1 MCNFLV
7 TALEPSANLHLKEVL
22 KAFWAEY
29 GEFELSGIYDENLCA
44 EFEANL
50 KQKSKENFSQNSN
63 APQNLNLSENS
74 KLNFQQ
80 NLSENSQVLNSSK
93 NLKINSQQALNS
105 NENSQEFLN
114 TNSQN
119 LNLYDKTNSQKTL
132 NLNSAPNPQKP
143 LNLGDTPNSKGV
155 KINKPLYS
163 SHEFSAMGF
172 VEVLP
177 LIFKAKRA
185 IKELTSLALERQ
197 NANSSTNSPKPF
209 DAVLCIDSPAF
220 NIPFA
225 KALNAAGVRAKKI
238 YYILPQV
245 WAWKKGRIPIIEANF
260 DELASILPFD
270 GQFFSKSTFVG
281 HPLLD
286 ELKEFKDESDFEM
299 ILSKEESK
307 KTLSFLPGSRRS
319 EIKRL
324 MPVFRELALNF
335 KGEKILCVPP
345 FNLARLDEL
354 YGDTKGFKVVTNTP
368 QALKKSDF
376 AFICSGTATL
386 EAALIGT
393 PFILAYKAKAI
404 DVFIARLFVRLKH
417 IGLANIMCDFAGK
430 TELNPEFLQNEVS
443 AKNLFE
449 AYRKFDFKEFFD
461 KVSFLKNYLR
471 FGSAKNVAKM
481 LANKG

>member
-1 MCNFLV
+1 MRILV

-29 GEFELSGIYDENLCA
+29 GEFELCGIYDENLCA

-50 KQKSKENFSQNSN
+50 KQKSKENFS
-63 APQNLNLSENS
+63 E
-74 KLNFQQ
+74 
-80 NLSENSQVLNSSK
+80 
-93 NLKINSQQALNS
+93 
-105 NENSQEFLN
+105 
-114 TNSQN
+114 
-119 LNLYDKTNSQKTL
+119 NSQKTL
-132 NLNSAPNPQKP
+132 NLNSAPNPQEP
-143 LNLGDTPNSKGV
+143 LNLGDTPNSKGI

-185 IKELTSLALERQ
+185 IKELVSLALERQ
-197 NANSSTNSPKPF
+197 NAQKPF

-286 ELKEFKDESDFEM
+286 ELKEFKDESDFET

>member
-1 MCNFLV
+1 MRFLV

-22 KAFWAEY
+22 KAFWAEF

-50 KQKSKENFSQNSN
+50 KQKSKENFGE
-63 APQNLNLSENS
+63 NLQEILI
-74 KLNFQQ
+74 
-80 NLSENSQVLNSSK
+80 LNSV
-93 NLKINSQQALNS
+93 
-105 NENSQEFLN
+105 
-114 TNSQN
+114 
-119 LNLYDKTNSQKTL
+119 
-132 NLNSAPNPQKP
+132 PNPQEP

-197 NANSSTNSPKPF
+197 NAQKPF

-225 KALNAAGVRAKKI
+225 KALNAAGVRTKKI

-245 WAWKKGRIPIIEANF
+245 WAWKKRRIPIIEANF

-286 ELKEFKDESDFEM
+286 ELKEFKDESDFET

-430 TELNPEFLQNEVS
+430 SELNPEFLQNEVS

-471 FGSAKNVAKM
+471 FGSTKNVAKM

>member
-1 MCNFLV
+1 MRILV

-50 KQKSKENFSQNSN
+50 KQKSKENFS
-63 APQNLNLSENS
+63 
-74 KLNFQQ
+74 
-80 NLSENSQVLNSSK
+80 
-93 NLKINSQQALNS
+93 
-105 NENSQEFLN
+105 ENSQEI
-114 TNSQN
+114 
-119 LNLYDKTNSQKTL
+119 L
-132 NLNSAPNPQKP
+132 NLNSAPNSQEP
-143 LNLGDTPNSKGV
+143 LNLGDMPSLKGV

-185 IKELTSLALERQ
+185 IKELVSLALERQ
-197 NANSSTNSPKPF
+197 KANSSTNSPKPF

-324 MPVFRELALNF
+324 MPVFKELALNF

-443 AKNLFE
+443 TKNLFE

>member
-1 MCNFLV
+1 MRFLV

-29 GEFELSGIYDENLCA
+29 GEFELCGIYDENLCA

-50 KQKSKENFSQNSN
+50 KQKSKENFS
-63 APQNLNLSENS
+63 
-74 KLNFQQ
+74 
-80 NLSENSQVLNSSK
+80 
-93 NLKINSQQALNS
+93 
-105 NENSQEFLN
+105 ENSQEILDLN
-114 TNSQN
+114 N
-119 LNLYDKTNSQKTL
+119 
-132 NLNSAPNPQKP
+132 APNPQKP
-143 LNLGDTPNSKGV
+143 FNLGDTPNLKGV

-197 NANSSTNSPKPF
+197 NANSCENSSINSPKPF

-345 FNLARLDEL
+345 FNLTRLDEL

>member
-1 MCNFLV
+1 MRILV

-29 GEFELSGIYDENLCA
+29 GEFELCGIYDENLCA

-50 KQKSKENFSQNSN
+50 KQKSKENFS
-63 APQNLNLSENS
+63 
-74 KLNFQQ
+74 
-80 NLSENSQVLNSSK
+80 
-93 NLKINSQQALNS
+93 
-105 NENSQEFLN
+105 ENSQEI
-114 TNSQN
+114 
-119 LNLYDKTNSQKTL
+119 L
-132 NLNSAPNPQKP
+132 NLNNAPNPQEP
-143 LNLGDTPNSKGV
+143 LNLGDTPNSKGI

-185 IKELTSLALERQ
+185 IKELVSLALERQ
-197 NANSSTNSPKPF
+197 KANSSTNSPKPF

-324 MPVFRELALNF
+324 MPVFKELALNF

>member
-1 MCNFLV
+1 MPKSFLV

-29 GEFELSGIYDENLCA
+29 GEFELCGIYDENLCA

-74 KLNFQQ
+74 QI
-80 NLSENSQVLNSSK
+80 LNSSK
-93 NLKINSQQALNS
+93 NLETNSQQALNS

-132 NLNSAPNPQKP
+132 NLNNAPNSQEP
-143 LNLGDTPNSKGV
+143 LNLGDIPNSKGA

-197 NANSSTNSPKPF
+197 NAQKPF

-286 ELKEFKDESDFEM
+286 ELKEFKDESDFET
-299 ILSKEESK
+299 ILSKEEGK

>member
-1 MCNFLV
+1 MRILV

-22 KAFWAEY
+22 KAFWAEF
-29 GEFELSGIYDENLCA
+29 GEFELCGIYDENLCA

-50 KQKSKENFSQNSN
+50 KQKSKENFSENSN

-93 NLKINSQQALNS
+93 NLETNSQQALNS

-132 NLNSAPNPQKP
+132 NLNSAPNSQEP
-143 LNLGDTPNSKGV
+143 LNSGDTPNLKGV

-185 IKELTSLALERQ
+185 IKELTSLALQRQ
-197 NANSSTNSPKPF
+197 NAQKPF

-225 KALNAAGVRAKKI
+225 KALNAAGVRTKKI

-299 ILSKEESK
+299 ILSKEEGK

-345 FNLARLDEL
+345 FNLARLNEL

-430 TELNPEFLQNEVS
+430 SELNPEFLQNEVS

>member
-1 MCNFLV
+1 MRILV

-29 GEFELSGIYDENLCA
+29 GEFELCGIYDENLCA
-44 EFEANL
+44 EFETNL
-50 KQKSKENFSQNSN
+50 
-63 APQNLNLSENS
+63 
-74 KLNFQQ
+74 
-80 NLSENSQVLNSSK
+80 
-93 NLKINSQQALNS
+93 
-105 NENSQEFLN
+105 
-114 TNSQN
+114 
-119 LNLYDKTNSQKTL
+119 
-132 NLNSAPNPQKP
+132 
-143 LNLGDTPNSKGV
+143 KGV

-185 IKELTSLALERQ
+185 IKELVSLALERQ
-197 NANSSTNSPKPF
+197 NANSCENSSANSPKPF

-225 KALNAAGVRAKKI
+225 KALNAAGVRVKKI

-286 ELKEFKDESDFEM
+286 ELKEFKDESDFET

-430 TELNPEFLQNEVS
+430 SELNPEFLQNEVS

>member
-1 MCNFLV
+1 MPKSFLV

-22 KAFWAEY
+22 KAFWAEF
-29 GEFELSGIYDENLCA
+29 GEFELCGIYDENLCA

-50 KQKSKENFSQNSN
+50 KQKSKENFS
-63 APQNLNLSENS
+63 
-74 KLNFQQ
+74 
-80 NLSENSQVLNSSK
+80 
-93 NLKINSQQALNS
+93 
-105 NENSQEFLN
+105 ENSQE
-114 TNSQN
+114 
-119 LNLYDKTNSQKTL
+119 TL
-132 NLNSAPNPQKP
+132 NLNSAPNPQEP

-185 IKELTSLALERQ
+185 IKELTSLALQRQ
-197 NANSSTNSPKPF
+197 NAQKPF

-220 NIPFA
+220 NIPFT
-225 KALNAAGVRAKKI
+225 KALNAAGVRSKKI

>member
-1 MCNFLV
+1 MRILV

-29 GEFELSGIYDENLCA
+29 GEFELCGIYDENLCA

-50 KQKSKENFSQNSN
+50 KQKSKENFS
-63 APQNLNLSENS
+63 
-74 KLNFQQ
+74 
-80 NLSENSQVLNSSK
+80 
-93 NLKINSQQALNS
+93 
-105 NENSQEFLN
+105 ENSQEI
-114 TNSQN
+114 
-119 LNLYDKTNSQKTL
+119 L
-132 NLNSAPNPQKP
+132 NLNNAPNPQEP
-143 LNLGDTPNSKGV
+143 LNLGDTPNSKGI

-185 IKELTSLALERQ
+185 IKELVSLALERQ

-299 ILSKEESK
+299 ILSKEEGK

>member
-1 MCNFLV
+1 MYNYLI
-7 TALEPSANLHLKEVL
+7 TALEPSANLHLKELLRAL
-22 KAFWAEY
+22 KSEV
-29 GEFELSGIYDENLCA
+29 GEGNLSIFGIYDENLCK
-44 EFEANL
+44 EFA
-50 KQKSKENFSQNSN
+50 F
-63 APQNLNLSENS
+63 
-74 KLNFQQ
+74 
-80 NLSENSQVLNSSK
+80 V
-93 NLKINSQQALNS
+93 
-105 NENSQEFLN
+105 
-114 TNSQN
+114 
-119 LNLYDKTNSQKTL
+119 
-132 NLNSAPNPQKP
+132 
-143 LNLGDTPNSKGV
+143 
-155 KINKPLYS
+155 NKPHYS

-185 IKELTSLALERQ
+185 IKELTNLALKRQ
-197 NANSSTNSPKPF
+197 NAQSVENSSFDTQNLAKPF

-225 KALNAAGVRAKKI
+225 RALNDAGVRAKKI

-245 WAWKKGRIPIIEANF
+245 WAWKRGRIPVIEANF

-270 GQFFSKSTFVG
+270 AQFFSKAKFVG

-286 ELKEFKDESDFEM
+286 ELKEFKDEGDFER
-299 ILSKEESK
+299 ILSKEEHK
-307 KTLSFLPGSRRS
+307 KVISFLPGSRRS
-319 EIKRL
+319 EITRL
-324 MPVFRELALNF
+324 MPIFRELALNF

-345 FNLARLDEL
+345 FNIAKIDEL
-354 YGDTKGFKVVTNTP
+354 YGDTSAFKVVTNTP

-393 PFILAYKAKAI
+393 PFILAYKARAI
-404 DVFIARLFVRLKH
+404 DVLIARLFVRLKH

-430 TELNPEFLQNEVS
+430 NELNPEFLQGAVS

-449 AYRKFDFKEFFD
+449 AYRKFKYKPFFD

-471 FGSAKNVAKM
+471 FGSAKNLAKM
-481 LANKG
+481 LLRSENAKRADEQNGL

>member
-1 MCNFLV
+1 MPKSFLV

-29 GEFELSGIYDENLCA
+29 GEFELCGIYDENLCA
-44 EFEANL
+44 EFEAHL

-80 NLSENSQVLNSSK
+80 NLSENSQILNSSK
-93 NLKINSQQALNS
+93 NLETNSQQALNS
-105 NENSQEFLN
+105 NE
-114 TNSQN
+114 NSQN
-119 LNLYDKTNSQKTL
+119 LNLYDKTNSQEIL
-132 NLNSAPNPQKP
+132 DLNSTPNPQEP

-185 IKELTSLALERQ
+185 IKELTSLALQRQ
-197 NANSSTNSPKPF
+197 NAQKPF

-220 NIPFA
+220 NLPFA

-286 ELKEFKDESDFEM
+286 ELKEFKDESDFET

>member
-1 MCNFLV
+1 MRILV

-29 GEFELSGIYDENLCA
+29 GEFELCGIYDENLCA

-50 KQKSKENFSQNSN
+50 KQKSKENFS
-63 APQNLNLSENS
+63 
-74 KLNFQQ
+74 
-80 NLSENSQVLNSSK
+80 
-93 NLKINSQQALNS
+93 
-105 NENSQEFLN
+105 ENSQEI
-114 TNSQN
+114 
-119 LNLYDKTNSQKTL
+119 L
-132 NLNSAPNPQKP
+132 NLNNAPNPQEP
-143 LNLGDTPNSKGV
+143 LNLGDTPNSKGI

-185 IKELTSLALERQ
+185 IKELVSLALERQ

-286 ELKEFKDESDFEM
+286 ELKEFKDESDFET
-299 ILSKEESK
+299 ILSKEEGK

-324 MPVFRELALNF
+324 MPVFKELALNF

>member
-1 MCNFLV
+1 MKFLV
-7 TALEPSANLHLKEVL
+7 IALEPSANLHLKEVL

-44 EFEANL
+44 EFETNL
-50 KQKSKENFSQNSN
+50 KQKSKEN
-63 APQNLNLSENS
+63 
-74 KLNFQQ
+74 
-80 NLSENSQVLNSSK
+80 LSENSQE
-93 NLKINSQQALNS
+93 I
-105 NENSQEFLN
+105 
-114 TNSQN
+114 
-119 LNLYDKTNSQKTL
+119 L
-132 NLNSAPNPQKP
+132 NLNSAPNSQEP
-143 LNLGDTPNSKGV
+143 LNLGDMPNSKGV

-185 IKELTSLALERQ
+185 IKELASLALQRQ
-197 NANSSTNSPKPF
+197 NAQKPF

-430 TELNPEFLQNEVS
+430 SELNPEFLQNEVS

>member
-1 MCNFLV
+1 MRILV

-29 GEFELSGIYDENLCA
+29 GEFELCGIYDENLCS
-44 EFEANL
+44 EFETNL
-50 KQKSKENFSQNSN
+50 
-63 APQNLNLSENS
+63 
-74 KLNFQQ
+74 
-80 NLSENSQVLNSSK
+80 
-93 NLKINSQQALNS
+93 
-105 NENSQEFLN
+105 
-114 TNSQN
+114 
-119 LNLYDKTNSQKTL
+119 
-132 NLNSAPNPQKP
+132 
-143 LNLGDTPNSKGV
+143 KGV

-197 NANSSTNSPKPF
+197 NAQKPF

-270 GQFFSKSTFVG
+270 GQFFSKGTFVG

-286 ELKEFKDESDFEM
+286 ELKDFKDESDFEM

-430 TELNPEFLQNEVS
+430 SELNPEFLQNEVS

>member
-1 MCNFLV
+1 MPKSFLV

-29 GEFELSGIYDENLCA
+29 GEFELCGIYDENLCA

-50 KQKSKENFSQNSN
+50 KQKSKENFS
-63 APQNLNLSENS
+63 
-74 KLNFQQ
+74 
-80 NLSENSQVLNSSK
+80 
-93 NLKINSQQALNS
+93 
-105 NENSQEFLN
+105 ENSQEI
-114 TNSQN
+114 
-119 LNLYDKTNSQKTL
+119 L
-132 NLNSAPNPQKP
+132 NLNSAPNPQEP

-185 IKELTSLALERQ
+185 IKELVSLALERQ

-225 KALNAAGVRAKKI
+225 KTLNAAGVRAKKI

>member
-1 MCNFLV
+1 MPKSFLV

-22 KAFWAEY
+22 KAFWAEF
-29 GEFELSGIYDENLCA
+29 GEFELCGIYDENLCA

-50 KQKSKENFSQNSN
+50 KQKSKENFS
-63 APQNLNLSENS
+63 E
-74 KLNFQQ
+74 
-80 NLSENSQVLNSSK
+80 
-93 NLKINSQQALNS
+93 
-105 NENSQEFLN
+105 
-114 TNSQN
+114 
-119 LNLYDKTNSQKTL
+119 NSQKTL
-132 NLNSAPNPQKP
+132 NLNSAPNSQEP
-143 LNLGDTPNSKGV
+143 LNLGDMPNSKGV

-185 IKELTSLALERQ
+185 IKELTSLALQRQ
-197 NANSSTNSPKPF
+197 NAQKPF
-209 DAVLCIDSPAF
+209 DTVLCIDSPAF

-225 KALNAAGVRAKKI
+225 KALNAAGVRTKKI

-245 WAWKKGRIPIIEANF
+245 WAWKKRRIPIIEANF

-286 ELKEFKDESDFEM
+286 ELKEFKDESDFET

-430 TELNPEFLQNEVS
+430 SELNPEFLQNEVS

>member
-1 MCNFLV
+1 MPKSFLV

-44 EFEANL
+44 EFETNL
-50 KQKSKENFSQNSN
+50 
-63 APQNLNLSENS
+63 
-74 KLNFQQ
+74 
-80 NLSENSQVLNSSK
+80 
-93 NLKINSQQALNS
+93 
-105 NENSQEFLN
+105 
-114 TNSQN
+114 
-119 LNLYDKTNSQKTL
+119 
-132 NLNSAPNPQKP
+132 
-143 LNLGDTPNSKGV
+143 KGV

-197 NANSSTNSPKPF
+197 NAQKPF

-270 GQFFSKSTFVG
+270 GQFFSKGTFVG

-286 ELKEFKDESDFEM
+286 ELKDFKDESDFEM

-430 TELNPEFLQNEVS
+430 SELNPEFLQNEVS

>member
-1 MCNFLV
+1 MPKSFLV

-22 KAFWAEY
+22 KACWAEY
-29 GEFELSGIYDENLCA
+29 GEFELCGIYDENLCA
-44 EFEANL
+44 EFEAHL

-80 NLSENSQVLNSSK
+80 NLSENSQILNSSK
-93 NLKINSQQALNS
+93 NLETNSQQALNS
-105 NENSQEFLN
+105 NE
-114 TNSQN
+114 NSQN
-119 LNLYDKTNSQKTL
+119 LNLYDKTNSQEIL
-132 NLNSAPNPQKP
+132 DLNSTPNPQEP

-185 IKELTSLALERQ
+185 IKELTSLALQRQ
-197 NANSSTNSPKPF
+197 NAQKPF

-220 NIPFA
+220 NLPFA

-286 ELKEFKDESDFEM
+286 ELKEFKDESDFET

>member
-1 MCNFLV
+1 MRILV

-50 KQKSKENFSQNSN
+50 KQKSKENFS
-63 APQNLNLSENS
+63 
-74 KLNFQQ
+74 
-80 NLSENSQVLNSSK
+80 
-93 NLKINSQQALNS
+93 
-105 NENSQEFLN
+105 ENSQE
-114 TNSQN
+114 
-119 LNLYDKTNSQKTL
+119 TL
-132 NLNSAPNPQKP
+132 NLNSPPNPQEP

-197 NANSSTNSPKPF
+197 NAQKPF

-286 ELKEFKDESDFEM
+286 ELKEFKDESDFET

-430 TELNPEFLQNEVS
+430 SELNPEFLQNEVS

>member
-1 MCNFLV
+1 MRILV

-29 GEFELSGIYDENLCA
+29 GEFELCGIYDENLCS
-44 EFEANL
+44 EFETNL
-50 KQKSKENFSQNSN
+50 
-63 APQNLNLSENS
+63 
-74 KLNFQQ
+74 
-80 NLSENSQVLNSSK
+80 
-93 NLKINSQQALNS
+93 
-105 NENSQEFLN
+105 
-114 TNSQN
+114 
-119 LNLYDKTNSQKTL
+119 
-132 NLNSAPNPQKP
+132 
-143 LNLGDTPNSKGV
+143 KGV

-197 NANSSTNSPKPF
+197 NAQKPF

-270 GQFFSKSTFVG
+270 GQFFSKGTFVG

-286 ELKEFKDESDFEM
+286 ELKDFKDESDFEM

>member
-1 MCNFLV
+1 MRFLV

-22 KAFWAEY
+22 KAFWVEY
-29 GEFELSGIYDENLCA
+29 GEFELCGIYDENLCA

-50 KQKSKENFSQNSN
+50 KQKSKENFS
-63 APQNLNLSENS
+63 
-74 KLNFQQ
+74 
-80 NLSENSQVLNSSK
+80 
-93 NLKINSQQALNS
+93 
-105 NENSQEFLN
+105 ENSQE
-114 TNSQN
+114 
-119 LNLYDKTNSQKTL
+119 TL
-132 NLNSAPNPQKP
+132 NLNSAPNPQEP

-185 IKELTSLALERQ
+185 IKELTSLALQRQ
-197 NANSSTNSPKPF
+197 NAQKLF

-225 KALNAAGVRAKKI
+225 KALNAAGVRTKKI

-245 WAWKKGRIPIIEANF
+245 WAWKKRRIPIIEANF

-286 ELKEFKDESDFEM
+286 ELKEFKDESDFET

-430 TELNPEFLQNEVS
+430 SELNPEFLQNEVS

>member
-1 MCNFLV
+1 MRILV

-29 GEFELSGIYDENLCA
+29 GEFELCGIYDENLCA

-74 KLNFQQ
+74 
-80 NLSENSQVLNSSK
+80 QVLNSSK
-93 NLKINSQQALNS
+93 NLETNSQQALNS

-132 NLNSAPNPQKP
+132 NLNSAPNPQEP
-143 LNLGDTPNSKGV
+143 LNLGDTSNLKGV

-270 GQFFSKSTFVG
+270 GQFFSKSTFIG

-430 TELNPEFLQNEVS
+430 SELNPEFLQNEVS

>member
-1 MCNFLV
+1 MPKSFLV

-29 GEFELSGIYDENLCA
+29 GEFELCGIYDENLCT

-50 KQKSKENFSQNSN
+50 KQKSKENFS
-63 APQNLNLSENS
+63 
-74 KLNFQQ
+74 
-80 NLSENSQVLNSSK
+80 
-93 NLKINSQQALNS
+93 
-105 NENSQEFLN
+105 ENSQEI
-114 TNSQN
+114 
-119 LNLYDKTNSQKTL
+119 L
-132 NLNSAPNPQKP
+132 NLNSAPNSQEP
-143 LNLGDTPNSKGV
+143 LNLGDTPNSKGI

>member
-1 MCNFLV
+1 MRILV

-22 KAFWAEY
+22 KAFWAEF
-29 GEFELSGIYDENLCA
+29 GEFELCGIYDENLCA
-44 EFEANL
+44 EFETNL
-50 KQKSKENFSQNSN
+50 NT
-63 APQNLNLSENS
+63 PQNLNLSENS

-93 NLKINSQQALNS
+93 NLEIHSQQALNS

-132 NLNSAPNPQKP
+132 NLNSAPNPQEP
-143 LNLGDTPNSKGV
+143 LNLGDTPNLKGV

-185 IKELTSLALERQ
+185 IKELVSLVLERQ
-197 NANSSTNSPKPF
+197 NANSYENSSTNSPKPF

>member
-1 MCNFLV
+1 MPKHSFLI

-22 KAFWAEY
+22 KAYQAEF
-29 GEFELSGIYDENLCA
+29 GEFELCGIYDEILCK
-44 EFEANL
+44 EFG
-50 KQKSKENFSQNSN
+50 F
-63 APQNLNLSENS
+63 
-74 KLNFQQ
+74 
-80 NLSENSQVLNSSK
+80 V
-93 NLKINSQQALNS
+93 
-105 NENSQEFLN
+105 
-114 TNSQN
+114 
-119 LNLYDKTNSQKTL
+119 
-132 NLNSAPNPQKP
+132 
-143 LNLGDTPNSKGV
+143 
-155 KINKPLYS
+155 NKPLYS

-185 IKELTSLALERQ
+185 IKELTQLALERQ
-197 NANSSTNSPKPF
+197 NANLRENLSANLSQNAKANLNQQFLSENSLVDCHADFQSARNDGEKCVNLHANSNQIQKQSSSKSF
-209 DAVLCIDSPAF
+209 DAILCIDSPAF

-225 KALNAAGVRAKKI
+225 KALNEAGVKAKKI

-270 GQFFSKSTFVG
+270 AQFFRKSTFVG

-286 ELKEFKDESDFEM
+286 EIKDFKNAEQMQSIVE
-299 ILSKEESK
+299 KEEHK
-307 KTLSFLPGSRRS
+307 KIISFLPGSRRS
-319 EIKRL
+319 EITRL
-324 MPVFRELALNF
+324 MPIFRELATNF

-345 FNLARLDEL
+345 FNIARLDEL
-354 YGDTKGFKVVTNTP
+354 YGDTSAFKVVTNTP

-393 PFILAYKAKAI
+393 PFILAYKARAI
-404 DVFIARLFVRLKH
+404 DVLIARLFVRLKY
-417 IGLANIMCDFAGK
+417 IGLANIMCDFAGRS
-430 TELNPEFLQNEVS
+430 ELNPEFLQGQVS

-449 AYRKFDFKEFFD
+449 AYRKFKYKPFFD

-471 FGSAKNVAKM
+471 FGSAKNLAKM
-481 LANKG
+481 LSRSDNAERTDE

>member
-1 MCNFLV
+1 MPKSFLV

-22 KAFWAEY
+22 KAFWAEF

-50 KQKSKENFSQNSN
+50 KQKSKENFGE
-63 APQNLNLSENS
+63 NLQEILI
-74 KLNFQQ
+74 
-80 NLSENSQVLNSSK
+80 LNSV
-93 NLKINSQQALNS
+93 
-105 NENSQEFLN
+105 
-114 TNSQN
+114 
-119 LNLYDKTNSQKTL
+119 
-132 NLNSAPNPQKP
+132 PNPQEP

-197 NANSSTNSPKPF
+197 NAQKPF

-225 KALNAAGVRAKKI
+225 KALNAAGVRVKKI

-286 ELKEFKDESDFEM
+286 ELKEFKDESDFET
-299 ILSKEESK
+299 ILNKEESK

-345 FNLARLDEL
+345 FNLTRLDEL
-354 YGDTKGFKVVTNTP
+354 YGDTKSFKVVTNTP

>member
-1 MCNFLV
+1 MRILV

-29 GEFELSGIYDENLCA
+29 GEFELCGIYDENLCA
-44 EFEANL
+44 EFETNL
-50 KQKSKENFSQNSN
+50 
-63 APQNLNLSENS
+63 
-74 KLNFQQ
+74 
-80 NLSENSQVLNSSK
+80 
-93 NLKINSQQALNS
+93 
-105 NENSQEFLN
+105 
-114 TNSQN
+114 
-119 LNLYDKTNSQKTL
+119 
-132 NLNSAPNPQKP
+132 
-143 LNLGDTPNSKGV
+143 KGV

-185 IKELTSLALERQ
+185 IKELTSLALQRQ

-220 NIPFA
+220 NIPFT

-345 FNLARLDEL
+345 FNLTRLDEL

>member
-1 MCNFLV
+1 MRILV

-29 GEFELSGIYDENLCA
+29 GEFELCGIYDENLCA
-44 EFEANL
+44 EFETNL
-50 KQKSKENFSQNSN
+50 KQKSKENFG
-63 APQNLNLSENS
+63 E
-74 KLNFQQ
+74 
-80 NLSENSQVLNSSK
+80 
-93 NLKINSQQALNS
+93 
-105 NENSQEFLN
+105 
-114 TNSQN
+114 
-119 LNLYDKTNSQKTL
+119 
-132 NLNSAPNPQKP
+132 NPQEP

-177 LIFKAKRA
+177 LIFKAKCA
-185 IKELTSLALERQ
+185 IKELVSLALERQ
-197 NANSSTNSPKPF
+197 SANSSTNSPKPF
-209 DAVLCIDSPAF
+209 DAVLCIDSPAL

-286 ELKEFKDESDFEM
+286 ELKEFKNESDFEM
-299 ILSKEESK
+299 ILSKEEGK

>member
-1 MCNFLV
+1 MPKSFLV

-29 GEFELSGIYDENLCA
+29 GEFELCGIYDENLCA
-44 EFEANL
+44 EFETNL
-50 KQKSKENFSQNSN
+50 KQKTKENFSQ
-63 APQNLNLSENS
+63 
-74 KLNFQQ
+74 
-80 NLSENSQVLNSSK
+80 
-93 NLKINSQQALNS
+93 
-105 NENSQEFLN
+105 NSQEFLN

-119 LNLYDKTNSQKTL
+119 LNLYDKTNSQKTF
-132 NLNSAPNPQKP
+132 NLNSAPNPQEP
-143 LNLGDTPNSKGV
+143 LNLGDMPNSKGV

-185 IKELTSLALERQ
+185 IKELTSLALQRQ
-197 NANSSTNSPKPF
+197 NAQKPF

-307 KTLSFLPGSRRS
+307 KTLSFLPGSRCS

-324 MPVFRELALNF
+324 MPIFRELALNF

>member
-1 MCNFLV
+1 MPKSFLV

-29 GEFELSGIYDENLCA
+29 GEFELCGIYDENLCS
-44 EFEANL
+44 EFETNL
-50 KQKSKENFSQNSN
+50 
-63 APQNLNLSENS
+63 
-74 KLNFQQ
+74 
-80 NLSENSQVLNSSK
+80 
-93 NLKINSQQALNS
+93 
-105 NENSQEFLN
+105 
-114 TNSQN
+114 
-119 LNLYDKTNSQKTL
+119 
-132 NLNSAPNPQKP
+132 
-143 LNLGDTPNSKGV
+143 KGV

-197 NANSSTNSPKPF
+197 NAQKPF

-299 ILSKEESK
+299 ILSKEEGK

-345 FNLARLDEL
+345 FNLARLDEI

-393 PFILAYKAKAI
+393 PFILAYKAKVI

-430 TELNPEFLQNEVS
+430 SELNPEFLQNEVS